1 MFFGTAQSIV
11 ILVIA
16 LFFYSIDFLMMHRY
30 DKQRKQQKSGRSWD
44 YTLLMLGMAAVVILQ
59 PIFLPRLGL
68 IIKQAWGLIIQVAGL
83 MLAAG
88 ALALHI
94 WARLHLQC
102 FYAER
107 VEILPNHQV
116 IMTGPYKL
124 VRHPIITSFFCLVIG
139 IFLINPALTTLAI
152 MIYTFGDF
160 GHAARQEEKLLSEN
174 LPEYHQY
181 MQRTP
186 RFLPRLW
193 RQR

>member
-1 MFFGTAQSIV
+1 MFLGIAQSIV
-11 ILVIA
+11 ILILA
-16 LFFYSIDFLMMHRY
+16 AIFYSIDFFMIHRY

-44 YTLLMLGMAAVVILQ
+44 YTLLMLVMAVIVILQ
-59 PIFLPRLGL
+59 PIFLPQLGL
-68 IIKQAWGLIIQVAGL
+68 FTKQAWGLAIQVAGL
-83 MLAAG
+83 MLAAS

-94 WARLHLQC
+94 WARLNLQC

-116 IMTGPYKL
+116 IETGPYKL

-139 IFLINPALTTLAI
+139 IFLINPALMTLAI
-152 MIYTFGDF
+152 MIYTFWDF

-174 LPEYHQY
+174 LPKYREY

-193 RQR
+193 RRK

>member
-11 ILVIA
+11 VLILA
-16 LFFYSIDFLMMHRY
+16 LVFYSIDFLMMHRY
-30 DKQRKQQKSGRSWD
+30 DKQRQQQKSSRAWD
-44 YTLLMLGMAAVVILQ
+44 YTLLMLGMAVVVILQ

-68 IIKQAWGLIIQVAGL
+68 FTKQVWGLVIQVLGIT
-83 MLAAG
+83 LAVC

-94 WARLHLQC
+94 WARLHLQH

-116 IMTGPYKL
+116 IDTGPYKL

-152 MIYTFGDF
+152 MIYTFWDF
-160 GHAARQEEKLLSEN
+160 GHATRREEKLLSEN
-174 LPEYHQY
+174 LPKYREY

>member
-1 MFFGTAQSIV
+1 MFSGVYQSITL
-11 ILVIA
+11 LVVV
-16 LFFYSIDFLMMHRY
+16 LVFYIMDFTLIRRY
-30 DKQRKQQKSGRSWD
+30 DRQRQEVKSGRSWD
-44 YTLLMLGMAAVVILQ
+44 FTLLMLASAILLLLQ
-59 PIFLPRLGL
+59 PIFLPWLGL
-68 IIKQAWGLIIQVAGL
+68 HMPAAWGLAVQIAGIF
-83 MLAAG
+83 MTTC

-152 MIYTFGDF
+152 MIYTFWDF